1 MSETQMYTGGQGNHP
16 RPPKKN
22 NGVLAAL
29 IVIAVLLVIVVA
41 LLVVYL
47 VKDKAPAPKEV
58 QNTEV
63 VETKTVNVDT
73 ASATAAP
80 VEQPKAPEPPAM
92 AEEMSRPLEGNYSL
106 NGSVGKYGVVMQLN
120 IDGNYISGKYRYTR
134 MKGAGG
140 WLTISGERSGGERQG
155 QLYISE
161 YNDMGENC
169 GNWSGTYHLKG
180 NKLSISGSMVN
191 YKGTTYSFNLN
202 GK

>member
-1 MSETQMYTGGQGNHP
+1 MYTGGQGNYP

-22 NGVLAAL
+22 NGVMVAL

-47 VKDKAPAPKEV
+47 VKDKEPAQQET

-63 VETKTVNVDT
+63 VETKTVNIDT
-73 ASATAAP
+73 TATTPAVAP
-80 VEQPKAPEPPAM
+80 HPKAPEPPEM
-92 AEEMSRPLEGNYSL
+92 AKERMRRPLEGNYSMS
-106 NGSVGKYGVVMQLN
+106 GSVGKYGVVMQLN

-140 WLTISGERSGGERQG
+140 WLTISGERSGGETQG
-155 QLYISE
+155 ELYFSE

-169 GNWSGTYHLKG
+169 GNWSGMYHLNG
-180 NKLSISGSMVN
+180 NKLAISGSMIN
-191 YKGTTYSFNLN
+191 YKGTTYSFNLS

>member
-1 MSETQMYTGGQGNHP
+1 MYTGGQGNFS

-47 VKDKAPAPKEV
+47 VKDKEPTPQETE
-58 QNTEV
+58 NTEV
-63 VETKTVNVDT
+63 VETRTVNVDT
-73 ASATAAP
+73 ASATPAP
-80 VEQPKAPEPPAM
+80 VAQPKAPEPPEM
-92 AEEMSRPLEGNYSL
+92 AKEEMQRPLEGNYSL
-106 NGSVGKYGVVMQLN
+106 SGSVGKYGVVMQLN

-140 WLTISGERSGGERQG
+140 WLTISGERSGGQTQG

-169 GNWSGTYHLKG
+169 GNWSGTYHLSG

-191 YKGTTYSFNLN
+191 FKGTTYRFNLS

>member
-1 MSETQMYTGGQGNHP
+1 MYTGGPGNYP

-22 NGVLAAL
+22 NGVMVAL
-29 IVIAVLLVIVVA
+29 IAIAVLLVIVVA

-47 VKDKAPAPKEV
+47 VKDDKPAQQET

-73 ASATAAP
+73 TTTEPAVTP
-80 VEQPKAPEPPAM
+80 KPKAPEPPEM
-92 AEEMSRPLEGNYSL
+92 AKEREMRRPLEGNYSMS
-106 NGSVGKYGVVMQLN
+106 GSVGKYGVVMQLN

-140 WLTISGERSGGERQG
+140 WLTISGERSGGETQG
-155 QLYISE
+155 ELYISE

-169 GNWSGTYHLKG
+169 GNWSGTYHLSG

-191 YKGTTYSFNLN
+191 FKGTTYRFNLS

>member
-1 MSETQMYTGGQGNHP
+1 MYTGGNGNYP

-22 NGVLAAL
+22 NGVMVAL

-41 LLVVYL
+41 LLAVYL
-47 VKDKAPAPKEV
+47 IKDKDSAQQAP

-73 ASATAAP
+73 TTTAPTAVP
-80 VEQPKAPEPPAM
+80 QPKAPEPPEM
-92 AEEMSRPLEGNYSL
+92 AKEEMQRPLEGNYSL
-106 NGSVGKYGVVMQLN
+106 SGSVGKYGVVMQLN

-140 WLTISGERSGGERQG
+140 WLTISGERSGGQTQG

-169 GNWSGTYHLKG
+169 GNWSGTYHLNG
-180 NKLSISGSMVN
+180 NKLAISGSMVN
-191 YKGTTYSFNLN
+191 FKGTTYRFNLS

>member
-1 MSETQMYTGGQGNHP
+1 MYTGGQGNYP

-47 VKDKAPAPKEV
+47 VKDKEPTPQETE
-58 QNTEV
+58 NTEV
-63 VETKTVNVDT
+63 VDTRTVNVDT
-73 ASATAAP
+73 ATPAP
-80 VEQPKAPEPPAM
+80 VAQPKAPEPPEM
-92 AEEMSRPLEGNYSL
+92 AKEEMQRPLEGNYSL
-106 NGSVGKYGVVMQLN
+106 SGSVGKYGVDMQLN

-140 WLTISGERSGGERQG
+140 WLTISGERSGGQTQG

-169 GNWSGTYHLKG
+169 GNWSGTYHLSG

-191 YKGTTYSFNLN
+191 FKGTTYRFNLS

>member
-1 MSETQMYTGGQGNHP
+1 MYTGGPGNYP

-47 VKDKAPAPKEV
+47 VKDKEPTPQETE
-58 QNTEV
+58 NTEV
-63 VETKTVNVDT
+63 VETRTVNVDT
-73 ASATAAP
+73 ASATPAP
-80 VEQPKAPEPPAM
+80 VAQPKAPEPPEM
-92 AEEMSRPLEGNYSL
+92 AKEEMQRPLEGNYSL
-106 NGSVGKYGVVMQLN
+106 SGSVGKYGVVMQLN

-140 WLTISGERSGGERQG
+140 QTQG

-169 GNWSGTYHLKG
+169 GNWSGTYHLSG

-191 YKGTTYSFNLN
+191 FKGTTYRFNLS

>member
-1 MSETQMYTGGQGNHP
+1 MYTGGQGNYP

-47 VKDKAPAPKEV
+47 VKDKEPTPQETE
-58 QNTEV
+58 NTEV
-63 VETKTVNVDT
+63 VETRTVNVDT
-73 ASATAAP
+73 ATPAP
-80 VEQPKAPEPPAM
+80 VAQPKAPEPPEM
-92 AEEMSRPLEGNYSL
+92 AKEEMQRPLEGNYSL
-106 NGSVGKYGVVMQLN
+106 SGSVGKYGVVMQLN

-140 WLTISGERSGGERQG
+140 WLTISGERSGGQTQG

-169 GNWSGTYHLKG
+169 GNWSGTYHLSG

-191 YKGTTYSFNLN
+191 FKGTTYRFNLS